1 MARREIVVLV
11 TVGST
16 SFDGLIQSMTST
28 ASLENLQRAG
38 VRKLIVQHGRG
49 PPPTPTPS
57 PSPES
62 LEVVSFAYAPSLT
75 PYYGEADIVT
85 THCGAG
91 CVFEAIG
98 FKKHVVAV
106 PNRSLMDDH
115 QGELANE
122 LDALGA
128 LSVAEV
134 NDVAAVVATTCG
146 LVHMGV
152 EAKGEDACPR
162 NTSAFAEIVAE
173 EVRDLV

>member
-16 SFDGLIQSMTST
+16 SFDGLIQNMTSAT
-28 ASLENLQRAG
+28 SLEKQQRAG

-49 PPPTPTPS
+49 PPPTPT

-75 PYYGEADIVT
+75 PYYGEADIVA

-98 FKKHVVAV
+98 EKKHVVAV

-128 LSVAEV
+128 ISVAEV
-134 NDVAAVVATTCG
+134 NDVATVVATTCG

-152 EAKGEDACPR
+152 EATGENACPR
-162 NTSAFAEIVAE
+162 NTSAFTEIVAE